1 MENKKVINKWPNFK
15 NSWPKALFPSLRLN
29 NKPTLFPDAHESM
42 GN

>member
-1 MENKKVINKWPNFK
+1 MEIRWYTYSCPN
-15 NSWPKALFPSLRLN
+15 ALFPSLGLN